1 LKQTITGDTVW
12 KLSRRQNS
20 PTIEIYQVSGKE
32 QKDILSEEF
41 LDWRLQQQ
49 QKTAVAIAQM
59 LG

>member
-1 LKQTITGDTVW
+1 VW
-12 KLSRRQNS
+12 KLRRRQNS
-20 PTIEIYQVSGKE
+20 PTIEIYQVTGKE

-49 QKTAVAIAQM
+49 QETAVAIAQM